1 VLNSR
6 FRALVAV
13 MAFAAAALAG
23 CGSSSSN
30 KNASVRL
37 VNATLTHASINLLAN
52 SEPVVTGTAIN
63 TVSEYADVPTGSPSL
78 QVNDATSGAVLAVT
92 APTVAESQKL
102 ALVAY
107 ESGGAV
113 RTAAI
118 SEGTTLPPVNT
129 AIVRVFNAATDAG
142 SVDIYITDPAVDITT
157 LSSPTFSFTS
167 STSVQATNF
176 ASFAAPS
183 PGGAT
188 YRIRVTGAGN
198 PSDLRLDIPSIL
210 LLNQRVA
217 TVILTPTTG
226 GTLANGS
233 VLFEEGPDGTGG
245 IYAATPNTTAR
256 VRLVAAVTNGAAV
269 SATAVSAA
277 ASAPIAIGNIVAPAV
292 GTYVSVPD
300 GSAINVTV
308 NGASVGA
315 PAGTLTAGSDST
327 LMVYG
332 SAASATAT
340 LITDD
345 NHLPSA
351 ASNYKLRLVN
361 GLTGAAGP
369 LSMDVNFATIA
380 SNVQPGLA
388 SAYTVLPA
396 TPLTQAQI
404 NVTSPNSPT
413 PIYSLAASLPGGAVF
428 TLFMLGDASAPIG
441 KPSKDR

>member
-1 VLNSR
+1 MLNSR

-52 SEPVVTGTAIN
+52 SEPIVTATAIN

-92 APTVAESQKL
+92 APTVAESQKF

-113 RTAAI
+113 RTAVI
-118 SEGTTLPPVNT
+118 SEGTTLPPANT

-142 SVDIYITDPAVDITT
+142 SVDVYITDPAVDITT

-183 PGGAT
+183 PAGAT

-233 VLFEEGPDGTGG
+233 VLIEEGPDGTGG

-277 ASAPIAIGNIVAPAV
+277 ASAPIAIGTNVVAPAV

-315 PAGTLTAGSDST
+315 PAGTLAAGSDST

-332 SAASATAT
+332 NAAQRDRDADHRRQPPAVGRQQ
-340 LITDD
+340 LQ
-345 NHLPSA
+345 A
-351 ASNYKLRLVN
+351 APGQRPHRR
-361 GLTGAAGP
+361 GGAADDGRQ
-369 LSMDVNFATIA
+369 LRHRRK
-380 SNVQPGLA
+380 QR
-388 SAYTVLPA
+388 PA
-396 TPLTQAQI
+396 GSRARRT
-404 NVTSPNSPT
+404 
-413 PIYSLAASLPGGAVF
+413 
-428 TLFMLGDASAPIG
+428 
-441 KPSKDR
+441 RC